1 MRKSIFFW
9 LLSVSLSTHVLFG
22 QGFQEVS
29 TSMGIN
35 MRNTGNSVLG
45 VGMSFYDFD
54 GDGWDDLTYCSSN
67 DSLVMYRNLGGTGF
81 ERIEIFPFT
90 HDSKMATWADYD
102 NDGDADLLWT
112 KRSGTSRL
120 FRNDGNWIFAD
131 VTTNLNIVQNGLT
144 HCYGSSWADYDR
156 DGWLDV
162 QISTYSTLG
171 NSRNFLLHNN
181 QDGTFTDLSV
191 DAGVADLGS
200 LTFQSAWQDFNNDQW
215 PDLYVIN
222 DNNTSNHLYINN
234 QDGTFSDITT
244 TAGVGTFVQSM
255 NIGITDYDHDQD
267 WDIYVTDA
275 MSPNFLWT
283 NNGDLT
289 FTNTSASANL
299 EVNSFCWAGTWVDYD
314 HDTYDDIY
322 VCTATNVLNQD
333 FFYRNM
339 GDGTFE
345 DAAVESINTSQ
356 LFTYAA
362 GRGDFNNDGIWD
374 LSVTCTGDTSYLLL
388 QGLPTDNHW
397 VKVSLE
403 GTHSNRDAIGT
414 QLDYY
419 INGVQHMQYTRCGEG
434 YLTQH
439 SGTQILSLGNAEV
452 IDSLI
457 ITWPRGLVE
466 KLYNVPADQWIQLV
480 EGQYTQAQIQATSSL
495 WCGEPLV
502 LSVTGYES
510 VLWGDSSTA
519 DSLWITAPGTFTVVV
534 TDSNGYV
541 FQDSIVIASGANIA
555 YELNIEQ
562 PVCYENNVGSC
573 QFDVEENTQ
582 VIWSDQLT
590 ANARDQLAPG
600 WYYYT
605 IEAPQSC
612 SIIDSLEII
621 SAWPLEYALFT
632 DSVTCFGE
640 ANGEAWIDIS
650 SSADSIHWSNG
661 QFGELLTNVVAGS
674 YPFTIYYTSTC
685 TAIDTAIIHEPT
697 LLTTLATT
705 TDVLCHGEATGTI
718 ALTITGGIAPY
729 AIDYF
734 GLDPNALLAGEY
746 SAMVTDLNNCSA
758 NIAYTILEPNALS
771 ILEATLENANNGA
784 NGSITLSVTGGTPPY
799 QYQWNNGD
807 EDEFNDALGQ
817 GTYTV
822 EIEDAA
828 GCTITATYSI
838 VDVSIS
844 EHPSDEILVAPNPA
858 NDRIIIRFL
867 NKPQGRWFILNA
879 AGETTYHSNNSG
891 DQTLNISNWASGL
904 YVVCYYSGGSWK
916 HYRLMVE

>member
-1 MRKSIFFW
+1 
-9 LLSVSLSTHVLFG
+9 
-22 QGFQEVS
+22 
-29 TSMGIN
+29 
-35 MRNTGNSVLG
+35 
-45 VGMSFYDFD
+45 
-54 GDGWDDLTYCSSN
+54 
-67 DSLVMYRNLGGTGF
+67 
-81 ERIEIFPFT
+81 
-90 HDSKMATWADYD
+90 
-102 NDGDADLLWT
+102 
-112 KRSGTSRL
+112 
-120 FRNDGNWIFAD
+120 
-131 VTTNLNIVQNGLT
+131 
-144 HCYGSSWADYDR
+144 
-156 DGWLDV
+156 
-162 QISTYSTLG
+162 
-171 NSRNFLLHNN
+171 
-181 QDGTFTDLSV
+181 
-191 DAGVADLGS
+191 
-200 LTFQSAWQDFNNDQW
+200 
-215 PDLYVIN
+215 
-222 DNNTSNHLYINN
+222 
-234 QDGTFSDITT
+234 
-244 TAGVGTFVQSM
+244 
-255 NIGITDYDHDQD
+255 
-267 WDIYVTDA
+267 
-275 MSPNFLWT
+275 
-283 NNGDLT
+283 
-289 FTNTSASANL
+289 
-299 EVNSFCWAGTWVDYD
+299 
-314 HDTYDDIY
+314 
-322 VCTATNVLNQD
+322 
-333 FFYRNM
+333 
-339 GDGTFE
+339 
-345 DAAVESINTSQ
+345 
-356 LFTYAA
+356 
-362 GRGDFNNDGIWD
+362 
-374 LSVTCTGDTSYLLL
+374 
-388 QGLPTDNHW
+388 